1 MAGDALIRP
10 TAEPSRRDWIAV
22 MSAMLGAFMAVL
34 DIQITNSS
42 LKDIQGALSA
52 TLEEGSWISTSY
64 LVAEIIMIPLTAW
77 LVQLLSA
84 RRLAVW
90 VSVGF
95 LIASL
100 LCSLAWSLESMIV
113 FRALQGFTGGALI
126 PLAFTMTLIKLP
138 EHHRAKGMALFAI
151 TATFA
156 PSIGPTLG
164 GWLTENWGWE
174 YIFYIN
180 VPPGLIMIAG
190 LLYGLE
196 KKAPHW
202 ELLKTTDYAG
212 IVTLGL
218 GLGCLQVFLEEG
230 HRKDWLES
238 QLIVG
243 LGSVALVSLILF
255 VILQLSRPNPLIN
268 LGVLRERNFGL
279 ASISS
284 LGLGVGLYGSIYVLP
299 LYLAQIQGYNA
310 MQIGE
315 VIMWMGVPQLF
326 LIPLVPK
333 LMKVISPKWLCALG
347 FALFGAASFFSG
359 VLNPDFA
366 GPQFQHI
373 QIIRALGQPL
383 VMVTV
388 SLIAT
393 AYILPQDAGSAS
405 SLFNILRNL
414 GGAIGIALLATLLD
428 ARAKVYF
435 DYLRESIV
443 LPLYLA
449 QIQGYN
455 AMQIGEVIMW
465 MGVPQLFLIPLV
477 PKLMKVISPKW
488 LCALGFALFGAAS
501 FFSGVLNL
509 DFAGEQFQ
517 HIQIVRALGQPLVMV
532 TVSLIATAYILPQDA
547 GSASSL
553 FNILRNLGGAIGIAL
568 LATLLDARAKVY
580 FDYLRESIV
589 PTNPQVEERLHL
601 LTQTLGSEQAA
612 LAKLSQIV
620 HEQAIIMAYNDAFH
634 FIGIALGVSMLAILL
649 TRKLP
654 QNMAGGGAAH

>member
-1 MAGDALIRP
+1 MAADELIRP
-10 TAEPSRRDWIAV
+10 VGEPSRRDWIAV

-90 VSVGF
+90 VSLGF
-95 LIASL
+95 LASSL
-100 LCSLAWSLESMIV
+100 LCSMAWSLESMIV

-126 PLAFTMTLIKLP
+126 PLAFTLTLIKLP

-180 VPPGLIMIAG
+180 IPPGLLMIAG
-190 LLYGLE
+190 LMYGLE
-196 KKAPHW
+196 KKASDW
-202 ELLKTTDYAG
+202 QLLKSTDYAG

-238 QLIVG
+238 NLIVG
-243 LGSVALVSLILF
+243 LGSIAVVSLCLF
-255 VILQLSRPNPLIN
+255 VILQFSRDNPLIN
-268 LGVLRERNFGL
+268 LRILRERNFGL
-279 ASISS
+279 SSIAS
-284 LGLGVGLYGSIYVLP
+284 LGMGLGLYGSIYLLP
-299 LYLAQIQGYNA
+299 LYLAQIQNYNA
-310 MQIGE
+310 LQIGE
-315 VIMWMGVPQLF
+315 VIMWMGLPQLF
-326 LIPLVPK
+326 IIPLVPL
-333 LMKVISPKWLCALG
+333 LMKVIPPKLLCALG
-347 FALFGAASFFSG
+347 FGLFGFSSFASG

-366 GPQFQHI
+366 GEQFNQI

-383 VMVTV
+383 IMVTI

-393 AYILPQDAGSAS
+393 AYIQAQDAGSAS

-428 ARAKVYF
+428 SRAKTYF
-435 DYLRESIV
+435 DYLRES
-443 LPLYLA
+443 
-449 QIQGYN
+449 
-455 AMQIGEVIMW
+455 
-465 MGVPQLFLIPLV
+465 LV
-477 PKLMKVISPKW
+477 PS
-488 LCALGFALFGAAS
+488 
-501 FFSGVLNL
+501 
-509 DFAGEQFQ
+509 
-517 HIQIVRALGQPLVMV
+517 
-532 TVSLIATAYILPQDA
+532 
-547 GSASSL
+547 
-553 FNILRNLGGAIGIAL
+553 
-568 LATLLDARAKVY
+568 
-580 FDYLRESIV
+580 
-589 PTNPQVEERLHL
+589 NPQVSERLAL
-601 LTQTLGSEQAA
+601 LTEKLGSEQAA
-612 LAKLSQIV
+612 LAKLSEIAHQ
-620 HEQAIIMAYNDAFH
+620 QASIMAYNDAFH
-634 FIGIALGVSMLAILL
+634 FVGLALGISMIAVLL
-649 TRKLP
+649 TRALP
-654 QNMAGGGAAH
+654 PGTTGGAAH

>member
-1 MAGDALIRP
+1 MAADALIRP

-84 RRLAVW
+84 RRLALW
-90 VSVGF
+90 VSLGF
-95 LIASL
+95 LAASL
-100 LCSLAWSLESMIV
+100 LCSLAWNLESMIV

-126 PLAFTMTLIKLP
+126 PLAFTLTLIKLP
-138 EHHRAKGMALFAI
+138 DRHRAKGMALFAI

-164 GWLTENWGWE
+164 GWLTERFGWE

-180 VPPGLIMIAG
+180 VPPGLVMIAG

-212 IVTLGL
+212 ILTLGL

-238 QLIVG
+238 SLIVG
-243 LGSVALVSLILF
+243 LGSVALVSLVLF
-255 VILQLSRPNPLIN
+255 VILQVSRPHPLIN

-279 ASISS
+279 TSIASV
-284 LGLGVGLYGSIYVLP
+284 GMGVGLYGSIYLLP

-310 MQIGE
+310 LQIGE
-315 VIMWMGVPQLF
+315 VIMWMGIPQLF
-326 LIPLVPK
+326 LIPLVPQ
-333 LMKVISPKWLCALG
+333 LMKVIPPRLLCALG
-347 FALFGAASFFSG
+347 FLLFGASSFASG
-359 VLNPDFA
+359 VLDPDFA
-366 GPQFQHI
+366 GPQFNHI
-373 QIIRALGQPL
+373 QVIRAIGQPM
-383 VMVTV
+383 VMVTI

-393 AYILPQDAGSAS
+393 AYIRPQDAGSAS

-428 ARAKVYF
+428 SRAKVYF
-435 DYLRESIV
+435 DYLREA
-443 LPLYLA
+443 LGPANPQAQERLA
-449 QIQGYN
+449 QLT
-455 AMQIGEVIMW
+455 ARIG
-465 MGVPQLFLIPLV
+465 
-477 PKLMKVISPKW
+477 
-488 LCALGFALFGAAS
+488 
-501 FFSGVLNL
+501 N
-509 DFAGEQFQ
+509 
-517 HIQIVRALGQPLVMV
+517 
-532 TVSLIATAYILPQDA
+532 
-547 GSASSL
+547 
-553 FNILRNLGGAIGIAL
+553 
-568 LATLLDARAKVY
+568 
-580 FDYLRESIV
+580 
-589 PTNPQVEERLHL
+589 
-601 LTQTLGSEQAA
+601 EQAA
-612 LAKLSQIV
+612 LGKLSEIV
-620 HEQAIIMAYNDAFH
+620 HQQAAIMAYNDAFH
-634 FIGIALGVSMLAILL
+634 FVGLALAISMLAVLL
-649 TRKLP
+649 TRPLP
-654 QNMAGGGAAH
+654 ANATGGAAH

>member
-1 MAGDALIRP
+1 MAGDQLLPPVGEP
-10 TAEPSRRDWIAV
+10 TRRDWIAV
-22 MSAMLGAFMAVL
+22 MSVMLGAFMAVL

-90 VSVGF
+90 VSGGF

-100 LCSLAWSLESMIV
+100 MCSMAWSLESMIV

-126 PLAFTMTLIKLP
+126 PLAFTLTLIKLP
-138 EHHRAKGMALFAI
+138 EHHRAKGMAMFAM

-156 PSIGPTLG
+156 PSIGPTIG

-180 VPPGLIMIAG
+180 IPPGLIMIAG

-196 KKAPHW
+196 KKDSNW
-202 ELLKTTDYAG
+202 DLLKSTDYLG
-212 IVTLGL
+212 IITMAV

-238 QLIVG
+238 SLIVS
-243 LGSVALVSLILF
+243 LGTVALLSLITF
-255 VILQLSRPNPLIN
+255 VIVQMSKPNPLIN
-268 LGVLRERNFGL
+268 LRILGNRNFGL
-279 ASISS
+279 SSISS
-284 LGLGVGLYGSIYVLP
+284 LGMGVGLYGSIYLLP
-299 LYLAQIQGYNA
+299 LYLAQIQNYNA
-310 MQIGE
+310 LQIGE

-333 LMKVISPKWLCALG
+333 LMKYVSPKWLCTLG
-347 FALFGAASFFSG
+347 FGLFGLASFSSG

-366 GPQFQHI
+366 GDQFNRI

-383 VMVTV
+383 IMVTI

-393 AYILPQDAGSAS
+393 AYIMPKDAGSAS

-428 ARAKVYF
+428 GRTKTYF
-435 DYLRESIV
+435 DYLRE
-443 LPLYLA
+443 A
-449 QIQGYN
+449 
-455 AMQIGEVIMW
+455 
-465 MGVPQLFLIPLV
+465 
-477 PKLMKVISPKW
+477 
-488 LCALGFALFGAAS
+488 
-501 FFSGVLNL
+501 
-509 DFAGEQFQ
+509 
-517 HIQIVRALGQPLVMV
+517 
-532 TVSLIATAYILPQDA
+532 
-547 GSASSL
+547 
-553 FNILRNLGGAIGIAL
+553 
-568 LATLLDARAKVY
+568 
-580 FDYLRESIV
+580 IV
-589 PTNPQVEERLHL
+589 PTNPQVAERMAR
-601 LTQTLGSEQAA
+601 LTETFGSETAA
-612 LAKLSQIV
+612 LGKLSEIAHQ
-620 HEQAIIMAYNDAFH
+620 QAQIMAYNDAFH
-634 FIGIALGVSMLAILL
+634 FVGLALGISMVAILL
-649 TRKLP
+649 TKALP
-654 QNMAGGGAAH
+654 AGLKAGESH

>member
-1 MAGDALIRP
+1 MAGDQLLPPVGEP
-10 TAEPSRRDWIAV
+10 TRRDWIAV
-22 MSAMLGAFMAVL
+22 MSVMLGAFMAVL

-90 VSVGF
+90 VSGGF

-100 LCSLAWSLESMIV
+100 MCSMAWSLESMIV

-126 PLAFTMTLIKLP
+126 PLAFTLTLIKLP
-138 EHHRAKGMALFAI
+138 EHHRAKGMAMFAM

-156 PSIGPTLG
+156 PSIGPTIG

-180 VPPGLIMIAG
+180 IPPGLIMIAG

-196 KKAPHW
+196 KKDSNW
-202 ELLKTTDYAG
+202 DLLKSTDYLG
-212 IVTLGL
+212 IVTMAV

-238 QLIVG
+238 NLIVS
-243 LGSVALVSLILF
+243 LGTVALLSLITF
-255 VILQLSRPNPLIN
+255 VIVQMSKPNPLIN
-268 LGVLRERNFGL
+268 LRILGNRNFGL
-279 ASISS
+279 SSISS
-284 LGLGVGLYGSIYVLP
+284 LGMGVGLYGSIYLLP
-299 LYLAQIQGYNA
+299 LYLAQIQNYNA
-310 MQIGE
+310 LQIGE

-333 LMKVISPKWLCALG
+333 LMKYVSPKWLCTLG
-347 FALFGAASFFSG
+347 FGLFGLASFSSG

-366 GPQFQHI
+366 GDQFNRI

-383 VMVTV
+383 IMVTI

-393 AYILPQDAGSAS
+393 AYIMQKDAGSAS

-428 ARAKVYF
+428 ARTKTYF
-435 DYLRESIV
+435 DYLRE
-443 LPLYLA
+443 A
-449 QIQGYN
+449 
-455 AMQIGEVIMW
+455 
-465 MGVPQLFLIPLV
+465 
-477 PKLMKVISPKW
+477 
-488 LCALGFALFGAAS
+488 
-501 FFSGVLNL
+501 
-509 DFAGEQFQ
+509 
-517 HIQIVRALGQPLVMV
+517 
-532 TVSLIATAYILPQDA
+532 
-547 GSASSL
+547 
-553 FNILRNLGGAIGIAL
+553 
-568 LATLLDARAKVY
+568 
-580 FDYLRESIV
+580 IV
-589 PTNPQVEERLHL
+589 PTNPQVAERMAR
-601 LTQTLGSEQAA
+601 LTETFGSETAA
-612 LAKLSQIV
+612 LGKLSEIAHQ
-620 HEQAIIMAYNDAFH
+620 QAQIMAYNDAFH
-634 FIGIALGVSMLAILL
+634 FVGLALGISMVAILL
-649 TRKLP
+649 TKALP
-654 QNMAGGGAAH
+654 AGLKAGESH

>member
-10 TAEPSRRDWIAV
+10 VGEPTRRDWIAV
-22 MSAMLGAFMAVL
+22 MSVMLGAFMAVL

-95 LIASL
+95 LFASL
-100 LCSLAWSLESMIV
+100 LCSMAWSLESMIV

-126 PLAFTMTLIKLP
+126 PLAFTLTLIKLP
-138 EHHRAKGMALFAI
+138 EHHRAKGMAMFAM

-156 PSIGPTLG
+156 PSIGPTIG

-180 VPPGLIMIAG
+180 VPPGLLMIAG

-196 KKAPHW
+196 KKAAHW
-202 ELLKTTDYAG
+202 ELLKRTDYSG
-212 IVTLGL
+212 ILTLGV

-238 QLIVG
+238 SLIVS
-243 LGSVALVSLILF
+243 LGSIALLCLIAF
-255 VILQLSRPNPLIN
+255 VIIQVSKPQPLIN
-268 LGVLRERNFGL
+268 LGILRNRNFGL

-284 LGLGVGLYGSIYVLP
+284 LGMGVGLYGSIYLLP
-299 LYLAQIQGYNA
+299 LYLAQIQNYNA
-310 MQIGE
+310 LQIGE

-333 LMKVISPKWLCALG
+333 LMKFVSPKWLCTLG
-347 FALFGAASFFSG
+347 FGLFGLASFSSG

-366 GPQFQHI
+366 GPQFNQI

-383 VMVTV
+383 IMVTI

-393 AYILPQDAGSAS
+393 AYILHEDAGSAS

-428 ARAKVYF
+428 ARTKTYF
-435 DYLRESIV
+435 DYLRE
-443 LPLYLA
+443 A
-449 QIQGYN
+449 
-455 AMQIGEVIMW
+455 
-465 MGVPQLFLIPLV
+465 
-477 PKLMKVISPKW
+477 
-488 LCALGFALFGAAS
+488 
-501 FFSGVLNL
+501 
-509 DFAGEQFQ
+509 
-517 HIQIVRALGQPLVMV
+517 
-532 TVSLIATAYILPQDA
+532 
-547 GSASSL
+547 
-553 FNILRNLGGAIGIAL
+553 
-568 LATLLDARAKVY
+568 
-580 FDYLRESIV
+580 IV
-589 PTNPQVEERLHL
+589 PGNPQVAERMAS
-601 LTQTLGSEQAA
+601 LTTTLGNETAA
-612 LAKLSQIV
+612 LGKLSEIAHQ
-620 HEQAIIMAYNDAFH
+620 QAQIMAYNDAFH
-634 FIGIALGVSMLAILL
+634 FVGVALGVSMLAILL
-649 TRKLP
+649 TRALP
-654 QNMAGGGAAH
+654 QGIKAGEAH

>member
-1 MAGDALIRP
+1 MAGDQLLPPVGEP
-10 TAEPSRRDWIAV
+10 TRRDWIAV
-22 MSAMLGAFMAVL
+22 MSVMLGAFMAVL

-90 VSVGF
+90 VSGGF

-100 LCSLAWSLESMIV
+100 MCSMAWSLESMIV

-126 PLAFTMTLIKLP
+126 PLAFTLTLIKLP
-138 EHHRAKGMALFAI
+138 EHHRAKGMAMFAM

-156 PSIGPTLG
+156 PSIGPTIG

-180 VPPGLIMIAG
+180 IPPGLIMIAG

-196 KKAPHW
+196 KKDSNW
-202 ELLKTTDYAG
+202 DLLKSTDYLG
-212 IVTLGL
+212 IVTMAV

-238 QLIVG
+238 NLIVS
-243 LGSVALVSLILF
+243 LGTVALLSLITF
-255 VILQLSRPNPLIN
+255 VIVQMSKPNPLIN
-268 LGVLRERNFGL
+268 LRILGNRNFGL
-279 ASISS
+279 SSISS
-284 LGLGVGLYGSIYVLP
+284 LGMGVGLYGSIYLLP
-299 LYLAQIQGYNA
+299 LYLAQIQNYNA
-310 MQIGE
+310 LQIGE

-333 LMKVISPKWLCALG
+333 LMKYVSPKWLCTLG
-347 FALFGAASFFSG
+347 FGLFGLASFSSG

-366 GPQFQHI
+366 GDQFNRI

-383 VMVTV
+383 IMVTI

-393 AYILPQDAGSAS
+393 AYIMQKDAGSAS

-428 ARAKVYF
+428 ARTKTYF
-435 DYLRESIV
+435 DYLRE
-443 LPLYLA
+443 A
-449 QIQGYN
+449 
-455 AMQIGEVIMW
+455 
-465 MGVPQLFLIPLV
+465 
-477 PKLMKVISPKW
+477 
-488 LCALGFALFGAAS
+488 
-501 FFSGVLNL
+501 
-509 DFAGEQFQ
+509 
-517 HIQIVRALGQPLVMV
+517 
-532 TVSLIATAYILPQDA
+532 
-547 GSASSL
+547 
-553 FNILRNLGGAIGIAL
+553 
-568 LATLLDARAKVY
+568 
-580 FDYLRESIV
+580 IV
-589 PTNPQVEERLHL
+589 PTNPQVAERMAR
-601 LTQTLGSEQAA
+601 LTETFGSETAA
-612 LAKLSQIV
+612 LGKLSEIAHQ
-620 HEQAIIMAYNDAFH
+620 QAQIMAYNDAFH
-634 FIGIALGVSMLAILL
+634 FVGLALGISMVAILL
-649 TRKLP
+649 TKALP
-654 QNMAGGGAAH
+654 AVLKAGESH

>member
-1 MAGDALIRP
+1 
-10 TAEPSRRDWIAV
+10 

-95 LIASL
+95 LFSSL
-100 LCSLAWSLESMIV
+100 LCSFAWNLESMIV
-113 FRALQGFTGGALI
+113 FRAMQGFTGGALI
-126 PLAFTMTLIKLP
+126 PLAFTLTLIKLP

-164 GWLTENWGWE
+164 GWLTESWGWE

-180 VPPGLIMIAG
+180 IPPGLLMIAG

-196 KKAPHW
+196 KKPPHW
-202 ELLKTTDYAG
+202 ELLKSTDYAG
-212 IVTLGL
+212 IVTLAM

-238 QLIVG
+238 TLIVQ

-268 LGVLRERNFGL
+268 LGILRERNFGL
-279 ASISS
+279 TSIAS
-284 LGLGVGLYGSIYVLP
+284 LGMGLGLYGSIYLLP
-299 LYLAQIQGYNA
+299 LYLAQIQNYNA
-310 MQIGE
+310 LQIGQ
-315 VIMWMGVPQLF
+315 VIMWMGIPQLF

-333 LMKVISPKWLCALG
+333 LMKIIPPKLLCAAG
-347 FALFGAASFFSG
+347 FALFGLSSFASG
-359 VLNPDFA
+359 ALNPDFA
-366 GPQFQHI
+366 GDQFHPI

-383 VMVTV
+383 IMVTV

-393 AYILPQDAGSAS
+393 AYTQPQDAGSAS

-428 ARAKVYF
+428 SRAKIYF
-435 DYLRESIV
+435 DYLREAV
-443 LPLYLA
+443 
-449 QIQGYN
+449 
-455 AMQIGEVIMW
+455 
-465 MGVPQLFLIPLV
+465 VP
-477 PKLMKVISPKW
+477 S
-488 LCALGFALFGAAS
+488 
-501 FFSGVLNL
+501 
-509 DFAGEQFQ
+509 
-517 HIQIVRALGQPLVMV
+517 
-532 TVSLIATAYILPQDA
+532 
-547 GSASSL
+547 
-553 FNILRNLGGAIGIAL
+553 
-568 LATLLDARAKVY
+568 
-580 FDYLRESIV
+580 
-589 PTNPQVEERLHL
+589 NPAVAERLAS
-601 LTQTLGSEQAA
+601 LTQQLGSEQAA
-612 LAKLSQIV
+612 LGKLSEITHQ
-620 HEQAIIMAYNDAFH
+620 QAMIMAYNDAFH
-634 FIGIALGVSMLAILL
+634 FVGIALAISMVAVLL
-649 TRKLP
+649 TRPLP
-654 QNMAGGGAAH
+654 QNVQAGAGGH

>member
-1 MAGDALIRP
+1 M
-10 TAEPSRRDWIAV
+10 

-90 VSVGF
+90 VSIGF
-95 LIASL
+95 LISSL
-100 LCSLAWSLESMIV
+100 LCSFAWNLESIIV
-113 FRALQGFTGGALI
+113 FRAMQGFTGGALI
-126 PLAFTMTLIKLP
+126 PLAFTLTLIKLP

-180 VPPGLIMIAG
+180 IPPGLLMIAG

-196 KKAPHW
+196 KKPPHW
-202 ELLKTTDYAG
+202 ELLKSTDYAG
-212 IVTLGL
+212 IVTLAM

-238 QLIVG
+238 TLMVQ
-243 LGSVALVSLILF
+243 LGSVALISLLLF

-268 LGVLRERNFGL
+268 LGILRERNFGL
-279 ASISS
+279 TSIAS
-284 LGLGVGLYGSIYVLP
+284 LGMGLGLYGSIYLLP
-299 LYLAQIQGYNA
+299 LYLAQIQDYNA
-310 MQIGE
+310 LQIGQ
-315 VIMWMGVPQLF
+315 VIMWMGIPQLF

-333 LMKVISPKWLCALG
+333 LMKIITPKLLCAAG
-347 FALFGAASFFSG
+347 FALFGLSSFASG
-359 VLNPDFA
+359 ALNPDFA
-366 GPQFQHI
+366 GDQFHPI

-383 VMVTV
+383 IMVTV

-393 AYILPQDAGSAS
+393 AYIQPKDAGSAS

-428 ARAKVYF
+428 SRTKIYF
-435 DYLRESIV
+435 DYLRESV
-443 LPLYLA
+443 
-449 QIQGYN
+449 
-455 AMQIGEVIMW
+455 
-465 MGVPQLFLIPLV
+465 VP
-477 PKLMKVISPKW
+477 S
-488 LCALGFALFGAAS
+488 
-501 FFSGVLNL
+501 
-509 DFAGEQFQ
+509 
-517 HIQIVRALGQPLVMV
+517 
-532 TVSLIATAYILPQDA
+532 
-547 GSASSL
+547 
-553 FNILRNLGGAIGIAL
+553 
-568 LATLLDARAKVY
+568 
-580 FDYLRESIV
+580 
-589 PTNPQVEERLHL
+589 NPAVAERLTAL
-601 LTQTLGSEQAA
+601 IQQLGSEQAA
-612 LAKLSQIV
+612 LGRLSEITHQ
-620 HEQAIIMAYNDAFH
+620 QAMIMAYNDAFH
-634 FIGIALGVSMLAILL
+634 FVGISLAISMVAVLL

-654 QNMAGGGAAH
+654 EDIKGGAAH

>member
-1 MAGDALIRP
+1 MAADALIRP
-10 TAEPSRRDWIAV
+10 VGEPSRRDWIAV

-95 LIASL
+95 LFSSL
-100 LCSLAWSLESMIV
+100 LCSFAWNLESMIV
-113 FRALQGFTGGALI
+113 FRAMQGFTGGALI
-126 PLAFTMTLIKLP
+126 PLAFTLTLIKLP

-164 GWLTENWGWE
+164 GWLTESWGWE

-180 VPPGLIMIAG
+180 IPPGLLMIAG

-196 KKAPHW
+196 KKPPHW
-202 ELLKTTDYAG
+202 ELLKSTDYAG
-212 IVTLGL
+212 IVTLAM

-238 QLIVG
+238 TLIVQ

-268 LGVLRERNFGL
+268 LGILRERNFGL
-279 ASISS
+279 TSIAS
-284 LGLGVGLYGSIYVLP
+284 LGMGLGLYGSIYLLP
-299 LYLAQIQGYNA
+299 LYLAQIQNYNA
-310 MQIGE
+310 LQIGQ
-315 VIMWMGVPQLF
+315 VIMWMGIPQLF

-333 LMKVISPKWLCALG
+333 LMKIIPPKLLCAAG
-347 FALFGAASFFSG
+347 FALFGLSSFASG
-359 VLNPDFA
+359 ALNPDFA
-366 GPQFQHI
+366 GDQFHPI

-383 VMVTV
+383 IMVTV

-393 AYILPQDAGSAS
+393 AYIQPQDAGSAS

-428 ARAKVYF
+428 SRAKIYF
-435 DYLRESIV
+435 DYLRESV
-443 LPLYLA
+443 
-449 QIQGYN
+449 
-455 AMQIGEVIMW
+455 
-465 MGVPQLFLIPLV
+465 VP
-477 PKLMKVISPKW
+477 S
-488 LCALGFALFGAAS
+488 
-501 FFSGVLNL
+501 
-509 DFAGEQFQ
+509 
-517 HIQIVRALGQPLVMV
+517 
-532 TVSLIATAYILPQDA
+532 
-547 GSASSL
+547 
-553 FNILRNLGGAIGIAL
+553 
-568 LATLLDARAKVY
+568 
-580 FDYLRESIV
+580 
-589 PTNPQVEERLHL
+589 NPAVAERLAS
-601 LTQTLGSEQAA
+601 LTQQLGSEQAA
-612 LAKLSQIV
+612 LGKLSEITHQ
-620 HEQAIIMAYNDAFH
+620 QAMIMAYNDAFH
-634 FIGIALGVSMLAILL
+634 FVGIALAISMVAVLL
-649 TRKLP
+649 TRPLP
-654 QNMAGGGAAH
+654 QNVQAGAGGH

>member
-1 MAGDALIRP
+1 MAGDQLIRP
-10 TAEPSRRDWIAV
+10 VGEPTRRDWIAV
-22 MSAMLGAFMAVL
+22 MSVMLGAFMAVL

-90 VSVGF
+90 VSLGF
-95 LIASL
+95 LVASL
-100 LCSLAWSLESMIV
+100 LCSMAWSLESMIV

-126 PLAFTMTLIKLP
+126 PLAFTLTLIKLP
-138 EHHRAKGMALFAI
+138 EHHRAKGMAMFAM

-180 VPPGLIMIAG
+180 IPPGLLMIAG
-190 LLYGLE
+190 LMYGLE
-196 KKAPHW
+196 KKASHW
-202 ELLKTTDYAG
+202 ELLKSTDYTG
-212 IVTLGL
+212 ILTLGV

-238 QLIVG
+238 SLIVT
-243 LGSVALVSLILF
+243 LGSIALVSLITF
-255 VILQLSRPNPLIN
+255 VIVQVSKPNPLIN
-268 LGVLRERNFGL
+268 LGILRNRNFGL
-279 ASISS
+279 SSISS
-284 LGLGVGLYGSIYVLP
+284 LGMGVGLYGSIYLLP
-299 LYLAQIQGYNA
+299 LYLAQIQNYNSL
-310 MQIGE
+310 QIGE

-333 LMKVISPKWLCALG
+333 LMKYISPKWLCTFG
-347 FALFGAASFFSG
+347 FGLFGLASFSSG

-366 GPQFQHI
+366 GPQFNQI

-383 VMVTV
+383 IMVTI

-428 ARAKVYF
+428 ARTKTYF
-435 DYLRESIV
+435 DYLRE
-443 LPLYLA
+443 A
-449 QIQGYN
+449 
-455 AMQIGEVIMW
+455 
-465 MGVPQLFLIPLV
+465 
-477 PKLMKVISPKW
+477 
-488 LCALGFALFGAAS
+488 
-501 FFSGVLNL
+501 
-509 DFAGEQFQ
+509 
-517 HIQIVRALGQPLVMV
+517 
-532 TVSLIATAYILPQDA
+532 
-547 GSASSL
+547 
-553 FNILRNLGGAIGIAL
+553 
-568 LATLLDARAKVY
+568 
-580 FDYLRESIV
+580 IV
-589 PTNPQVEERLHL
+589 PTNPQVAERLAS
-601 LTQTLGSEQAA
+601 LTDRFGSETAA
-612 LAKLSQIV
+612 LGKLSEIAHQ
-620 HEQAIIMAYNDAFH
+620 QASIMAYNDAFH
-634 FIGIALGVSMLAILL
+634 FVGIALGVSMLAILL
-649 TRKLP
+649 TKALP
-654 QNMAGGGAAH
+654 AGLKAGEAH

>member
-1 MAGDALIRP
+1 MAAEALVRP

-84 RRLAVW
+84 RRLALW
-90 VSVGF
+90 VSLGF
-95 LIASL
+95 LASSL
-100 LCSLAWSLESMIV
+100 LCSMAWNLESMIL
-113 FRALQGFTGGALI
+113 FRALQGFTSGALI
-126 PLAFTMTLIKLP
+126 PLAFTLTLIRLP
-138 EHHRAKGMALFAI
+138 EHQRPKGMALFAV

-156 PSIGPTLG
+156 PAIGPTLG

-180 VPPGLIMIAG
+180 VPPGLLMIAG

-196 KKAPHW
+196 RKPPHW
-202 ELLKTTDYAG
+202 ALLRTTDYAG
-212 IVTLGL
+212 ILTLGL

-243 LGSVALVSLILF
+243 LGGIALVSLVLF
-255 VILQLSRPNPLIN
+255 VILQLSRPQPLIN
-268 LGVLRERNFGL
+268 LSVLRERNFGL

-284 LGLGVGLYGSIYVLP
+284 VGLGIGLYGSIYVLP

-310 MQIGE
+310 LQIGE
-315 VIMWMGVPQLF
+315 VIMWMGIPQLF

-333 LMKVISPKWLCALG
+333 LMKRIPPKLLCAAG
-347 FALFGAASFFSG
+347 FGLFGLASFASG

-366 GPQFQHI
+366 GEQFNHI

-383 VMVTV
+383 VMVTI

-393 AYILPQDAGSAS
+393 AYTLPQDAGSAS

-428 ARAKVYF
+428 SRAKVYF
-435 DYLRESIV
+435 DYLREAV
-443 LPLYLA
+443 AP
-449 QIQGYN
+449 G
-455 AMQIGEVIMW
+455 
-465 MGVPQLFLIPLV
+465 
-477 PKLMKVISPKW
+477 
-488 LCALGFALFGAAS
+488 
-501 FFSGVLNL
+501 
-509 DFAGEQFQ
+509 
-517 HIQIVRALGQPLVMV
+517 
-532 TVSLIATAYILPQDA
+532 
-547 GSASSL
+547 
-553 FNILRNLGGAIGIAL
+553 
-568 LATLLDARAKVY
+568 
-580 FDYLRESIV
+580 
-589 PTNPQVEERLHL
+589 NPQVAERLAQL
-601 LTQTLGSEQAA
+601 GERLGSEQAA
-612 LAKLSQIV
+612 LGKLNELV
-620 HEQAIIMAYNDAFH
+620 HQQALIMAYNDAFH
-634 FIGIALGVSMLAILL
+634 FIGIALGVSMLAVLL
-649 TRKLP
+649 TRPLP
-654 QNMAGGGAAH
+654 ASIGGGSAGGH

>member
-1 MAGDALIRP
+1 MAGDQLLAPVGEP
-10 TAEPSRRDWIAV
+10 TRRDWIAV
-22 MSAMLGAFMAVL
+22 MSVMLGAFMAVL

-90 VSVGF
+90 VSGGF

-100 LCSLAWSLESMIV
+100 MCSMAWSLESMIV

-126 PLAFTMTLIKLP
+126 PLAFTLTLIKLP
-138 EHHRAKGMALFAI
+138 EHHRAKGMAMFAM

-156 PSIGPTLG
+156 PSIGPTIG

-180 VPPGLIMIAG
+180 IPPGLIMIAG

-196 KKAPHW
+196 KKESNW
-202 ELLKTTDYAG
+202 DLLKSTDYLG
-212 IVTLGL
+212 IVTMAV

-238 QLIVG
+238 SLIVS
-243 LGSVALVSLILF
+243 LGTVALLSLITF
-255 VILQLSRPNPLIN
+255 VIVQMSKPNPLIN
-268 LGVLRERNFGL
+268 LRILGNRNFGL
-279 ASISS
+279 SSISS
-284 LGLGVGLYGSIYVLP
+284 LGMGVGLYGSIYLLP
-299 LYLAQIQGYNA
+299 LYLAQIQNYNA
-310 MQIGE
+310 LQIGE

-333 LMKVISPKWLCALG
+333 LMKYVSPKWLCTLG
-347 FALFGAASFFSG
+347 FGLFGLASFSSG

-366 GPQFQHI
+366 GDQFNRI

-383 VMVTV
+383 IMVTI

-393 AYILPQDAGSAS
+393 AYIMPKDAGSAS

-428 ARAKVYF
+428 ARTKTYF
-435 DYLRESIV
+435 DYLRE
-443 LPLYLA
+443 A
-449 QIQGYN
+449 
-455 AMQIGEVIMW
+455 
-465 MGVPQLFLIPLV
+465 
-477 PKLMKVISPKW
+477 
-488 LCALGFALFGAAS
+488 
-501 FFSGVLNL
+501 
-509 DFAGEQFQ
+509 
-517 HIQIVRALGQPLVMV
+517 
-532 TVSLIATAYILPQDA
+532 
-547 GSASSL
+547 
-553 FNILRNLGGAIGIAL
+553 
-568 LATLLDARAKVY
+568 
-580 FDYLRESIV
+580 IV
-589 PTNPQVEERLHL
+589 PTNPQVAERMAT
-601 LTQTLGSEQAA
+601 LTEKFGSETAA
-612 LAKLSQIV
+612 LGKLSEIAHQ
-620 HEQAIIMAYNDAFH
+620 QAQIMAYNDAFH
-634 FIGIALGVSMLAILL
+634 FVGLALGISMVAILL
-649 TRKLP
+649 TKALP
-654 QNMAGGGAAH
+654 AGLKAGEAH

>member
-1 MAGDALIRP
+1 MAGDELIRP
-10 TAEPSRRDWIAV
+10 IGEPTRRDWIAV
-22 MSAMLGAFMAVL
+22 MSVMLGAFMAVL

-90 VSVGF
+90 VSLGF
-95 LIASL
+95 LVSSL
-100 LCSLAWSLESMIV
+100 LCSMAWSLESMIV
-113 FRALQGFTGGALI
+113 FRAMQGFTGGALI
-126 PLAFTMTLIKLP
+126 PLAFTLTLIKLP
-138 EHHRAKGMALFAI
+138 EHHRAKGMAMFAM

-180 VPPGLIMIAG
+180 IPPGLIMIGG

-196 KKAPHW
+196 KKDSHW
-202 ELLKTTDYAG
+202 ELLKSTDYAG
-212 IVTLGL
+212 IVSLGI

-238 QLIVG
+238 QLIVT
-243 LGSVALVSLILF
+243 LGSIALLGLITF
-255 VILQLSRPNPLIN
+255 VILQLSKPNPLIN
-268 LGVLRERNFGL
+268 LRILRNRNFGL
-279 ASISS
+279 SSISS
-284 LGLGVGLYGSIYVLP
+284 LGMGVGLYGSIYLLP
-299 LYLAQIQGYNA
+299 LYLAQIQNYNA
-310 MQIGE
+310 LQIGE

-333 LMKVISPKWLCALG
+333 LMKFVSPKMLCALG
-347 FALFGAASFFSG
+347 FGLFGLASFSSG

-366 GPQFQHI
+366 GPQFNQI

-383 VMVTV
+383 IMVTI

-428 ARAKVYF
+428 AR
-435 DYLRESIV
+435 
-443 LPLYLA
+443 
-449 QIQGYN
+449 
-455 AMQIGEVIMW
+455 
-465 MGVPQLFLIPLV
+465 
-477 PKLMKVISPKW
+477 
-488 LCALGFALFGAAS
+488 
-501 FFSGVLNL
+501 
-509 DFAGEQFQ
+509 
-517 HIQIVRALGQPLVMV
+517 
-532 TVSLIATAYILPQDA
+532 T
-547 GSASSL
+547 
-553 FNILRNLGGAIGIAL
+553 
-568 LATLLDARAKVY
+568 KVY

-589 PTNPQVEERLHL
+589 PSNPQVAERLAL
-601 LTQTLGSEQAA
+601 LADKLGSDSAA
-612 LAKLSQIV
+612 LGKLSEITHQ
-620 HEQAIIMAYNDAFH
+620 QALIMAYNDAFH
-634 FIGIALGVSMLAILL
+634 FVGIALGISMLAVLL
-649 TRKLP
+649 TKALP
-654 QNMAGGGAAH
+654 AGIKAGEAH

>member
-1 MAGDALIRP
+1 MAGDQLLPPVGEP
-10 TAEPSRRDWIAV
+10 TRRDWIAV
-22 MSAMLGAFMAVL
+22 MSVMLGAFMAVL

-90 VSVGF
+90 VSGGF

-100 LCSLAWSLESMIV
+100 MCSMAWSLESMIV

-126 PLAFTMTLIKLP
+126 PLAFTLTLIKLP
-138 EHHRAKGMALFAI
+138 EHHRAKGMAMFAM

-156 PSIGPTLG
+156 PSIGPTIG

-180 VPPGLIMIAG
+180 IPPGLIMIAG

-196 KKAPHW
+196 KKDSNW
-202 ELLKTTDYAG
+202 DLLKSTDYLG
-212 IVTLGL
+212 IVTMAV

-238 QLIVG
+238 SLIVS
-243 LGSVALVSLILF
+243 LGTVALLSLITF
-255 VILQLSRPNPLIN
+255 VIVQMSKPNPLIN
-268 LGVLRERNFGL
+268 LRILGNRNFGL
-279 ASISS
+279 SSISS
-284 LGLGVGLYGSIYVLP
+284 LGMGVGLYGSIYLLP
-299 LYLAQIQGYNA
+299 LYLAQIQNYNA
-310 MQIGE
+310 LQIGE

-333 LMKVISPKWLCALG
+333 LMKYVSPKWLCTLG
-347 FALFGAASFFSG
+347 FGLFGLASFSSG

-366 GPQFQHI
+366 GDQFNRI

-383 VMVTV
+383 IMVTI

-393 AYILPQDAGSAS
+393 AYIMQKDAGSAS

-428 ARAKVYF
+428 ARTKTYF
-435 DYLRESIV
+435 DYLRE
-443 LPLYLA
+443 A
-449 QIQGYN
+449 
-455 AMQIGEVIMW
+455 
-465 MGVPQLFLIPLV
+465 
-477 PKLMKVISPKW
+477 
-488 LCALGFALFGAAS
+488 
-501 FFSGVLNL
+501 
-509 DFAGEQFQ
+509 
-517 HIQIVRALGQPLVMV
+517 
-532 TVSLIATAYILPQDA
+532 
-547 GSASSL
+547 
-553 FNILRNLGGAIGIAL
+553 
-568 LATLLDARAKVY
+568 
-580 FDYLRESIV
+580 IV
-589 PTNPQVEERLHL
+589 PTNPQVAERMAR
-601 LTQTLGSEQAA
+601 LTETFGSETAA
-612 LAKLSQIV
+612 LGKLSEIAHQ
-620 HEQAIIMAYNDAFH
+620 QAQIMAYNDAFH
-634 FIGIALGVSMLAILL
+634 FVGLALGISMVAILL
-649 TRKLP
+649 TKALP
-654 QNMAGGGAAH
+654 AGLKAGEAH